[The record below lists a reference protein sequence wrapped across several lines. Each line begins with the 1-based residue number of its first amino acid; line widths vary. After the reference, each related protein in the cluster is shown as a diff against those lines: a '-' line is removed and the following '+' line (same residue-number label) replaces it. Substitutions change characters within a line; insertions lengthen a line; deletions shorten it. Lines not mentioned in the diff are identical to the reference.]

1 MEKLK
6 IRKFRSG
13 DRIAV
18 IRLWENTFPDDPY
31 WNDPVDIILRKLAR
45 KDDLF
50 LVGLIRDKVVAA
62 TLAGYDGFRGWIYHL
77 AVDQSYQRQGI
88 GLLMMKKVE
97 ETLIEMGCIKI
108 NLQIRSSNQD
118 VINFYKSI
126 GYSIEDHISMGKL
139 LNRSKVR

>member
-1 MEKLK
+1 MENLE
-6 IRKFRSG
+6 IRTFRSG
-13 DRIAV
+13 DRTAV
-18 IRLWENTFPDDPY
+18 IQLWENTFPDDPY
-31 WNDPVDIILRKLAR
+31 WNDPDDIILRKIAR
-45 KDDLF
+45 QDDLF
-50 LVGLIRDKVVAA
+50 LVGLIREEVVAA

-77 AVDQSYQRQGI
+77 AVDQNYQRQGI

-97 ETLIEMGCIKI
+97 ETLLKMGCIKI

-139 LNRSKVR
+139 LISNIIR